1 MTTKRLIVSIVIGWI
16 IFIGVDFLFH
26 ASILAHMW
34 VEDIESIHS
43 LEKLALMIPV
53 GYLSFLLLTTL
64 IGYIFFII
72 FKVKPQ
78 LKAVLNFAM
87 VFGVLYSLSNF
98 TGIISYINIPIKHAI
113 AFNLV
118 YFVEIFVVTISIYL
132 TAFTTNL
139 KKTVWLSV
147 LTFLILIVVGITIQN
162 IF

>member
-16 IFIGVDFLFH
+16 IFIGVDFVFH

-34 VEDIESIHS
+34 EEDIESIHS
-43 LEKLALMIPV
+43 LEKLALMIPL

-64 IGYIFFII
+64 IGYTFFRI

-78 LKAVLNFAM
+78 LKAVLNFAL
-87 VFGVLYSLSNF
+87 VFSVLYSLSNF
-98 TGIISYINIPIKHAI
+98 TGIISYINIPLTHAI
-113 AFNLV
+113 IFNLV

-139 KKTVWLSV
+139 KKTVWISIGV
-147 LTFLILIVVGITIQN
+147 FLLLVVVGIIIQN
-162 IF
+162 II